1 MRSRTELVTTTFV
14 ESDEEDF
21 SPDDDSDSE
30 EDWRPTKKRPAKQGR
45 GGGAGASAS
54 SATDGRKRK
63 SAAAPGSKAKRRAA
77 KVSDD
82 DSENEDDLESDPSD
96 EDFDYPSASTS
107 KRPQSLPPKKQ
118 FVKLSQLDLMV
129 KKSDLLEKDW
139 MKNNRLCLWR
149 RDEHTTL
156 LQKYLRVKS
165 DEDEMVFTSSS
176 VYSSWDDQQTD
187 DFIEI
192 KVNCLDPNNRRI
204 KIHDLEALKK
214 TSIDLQSEKEKT
226 TPNED
231 EAESEEVEETPSE
244 ADP

>member
-45 GGGAGASAS
+45 GGGAGATAS
-54 SATDGRKRK
+54 TATDGRKRK
-63 SAAAPGSKAKRRAA
+63 SATAGGSKVKRRAA
-77 KVSDD
+77 KVSDE

-96 EDFDYPSASTS
+96 EDFEFPSASTS

-176 VYSSWDDQQTD
+176 VYSSWDEQQTD

-214 TSIDLQSEKEKT
+214 ASMDLQSEKEKT
-226 TPNED
+226 TPDED